1 MLILNIN
8 GPINAGKTTVSKI
21 LVQRL
26 SKALFIEVD
35 DLMSDAEEKRL
46 GLSKEQGW
54 QERQKRLYK
63 KLQELKKQHAY
74 ETVIFAY
81 PIGDKTYQ
89 DWRALEDNNTR
100 FLNITLAPSLKECL
114 KNRGGRVLTEWEQNR
129 IRDMYAAG
137 YHNRPYADFIIN
149 NDHQTPEETA
159 DIIVGFVAHALSPDM
174 QWLHLVERRWPALVS
189 GEKTSTLRLNEG
201 FVHKGFLVYKDCPKE
216 QWAEVVYVTH
226 VYYVPLKQALEID
239 GFDAHTPDVET
250 GLKQMQVHY
259 PDITLDTPIL
269 LAKHLGVPET
279 KQKYP
284 AEVKKILKNI

>member
-21 LVQRL
+21 LEKRFQNAIFV
-26 SKALFIEVD
+26 EVD
-35 DLMSDAEEKRL
+35 DLMSDAEEKWL

-54 QERQKRLYK
+54 QERQNRLYK
-63 KLQELKKQHAY
+63 KLQELKKQRAY

-114 KNRGGRVLTEWEQNR
+114 KNRGGRVLTEWEQDR
-129 IRDMYAAG
+129 IRDMYAEG

-159 DIIVGFVAHALSPDM
+159 DIITGFVAHALSSKI
-174 QWLHLVERRWPALVS
+174 HRR
-189 GEKTSTLRLNEG
+189 
-201 FVHKGFLVYKDCPKE
+201 
-216 QWAEVVYVTH
+216 
-226 VYYVPLKQALEID
+226 ID
-239 GFDAHTPDVET
+239 
-250 GLKQMQVHY
+250 K
-259 PDITLDTPIL
+259 
-269 LAKHLGVPET
+269 
-279 KQKYP
+279 
-284 AEVKKILKNI
+284 